1 MLARNL
7 LAFLPKSR
15 FQDTDRGRLGI
26 AILRISILNQEVC
39 VRGFFLDGVS
49 AVVSVAFDFHRK
61 QITKGAFCRMAR
73 GKRIDSTLGAVN
85 TIMSI
90 SMCTAV

>member
-1 MLARNL
+1 MLTRNL

-26 AILRISILNQEVC
+26 AILNQEVC

-49 AVVSVAFDFHRK
+49 AVVSVAFDFHRT